1 MSSRAV
7 RRERRRRVTGARSA
21 PDAAT
26 ARLDAEADVIAATP
40 ARFARDMIATARPAQ
55 WVKNLL
61 VFAAFIFSAGTA
73 WSWREPGQ
81 WLPLVR
87 LSVAT
92 FFIFDVVTAGT
103 YFVNDA
109 IDAERDRLH
118 PRKRFRP
125 IAAGRISP
133 WTGAGIGVTL
143 MLVAVLAAGV
153 LDMGLGLVV
162 LGYAALTL
170 WYSVALKQ
178 VVVLDVLVVS
188 AGFAIRAIAGAVAI
202 HVPISP
208 WLYVVTT
215 LGALFLAVVRRRQ
228 EMLLFGADA
237 SAHRSVLQEYT
248 LHALDQMVAVAM
260 SATIVAYTLYVTTA
274 ENLPADHSMLLTLPI
289 VLYAIFR
296 FYLIAERSPDRNVD
310 ELLARD
316 VPVVL
321 SIAAFGLT
329 ALAVLA
335 LHR

>member
-1 MSSRAV
+1 MEMRASTSLPADGRGPV
-7 RRERRRRVTGARSA
+7 THAPTTAERGRAA
-21 PDAAT
+21 PGVAQ
-26 ARLDAEADVIAATP
+26 
-40 ARFARDMIATARPAQ
+40 FARDAFVTARPAQ
-55 WVKNLL
+55 WAKNLL

-73 WSWREPGQ
+73 WSWREPSQ
-81 WLPLVR
+81 WLPLLR
-87 LSVAT
+87 LSIAT
-92 FFIFDVVTAGT
+92 FVVFDLIASGA

-109 IDAERDRLH
+109 IDADQDRLH
-118 PRKRFRP
+118 PRKRTRP

-133 WTGAGIGVTL
+133 WTGAGIGMTL
-143 MLVAVLAAGV
+143 MLAGV
-153 LDMGLGLVV
+153 LVAALLDMNLGLVA

-170 WYSVALKQ
+170 WYSVALKR

-202 HVPISP
+202 DVPISP

-228 EMLLFGADA
+228 EMLLFGDDA

-274 ENLPADHSMLLTLPI
+274 ENLPSDHSMLLTLPI
-289 VLYAIFR
+289 VLYAVFR

-310 ELLARD
+310 ELLVSDPA
-316 VPVVL
+316 
-321 SIAAFGLT
+321 IAVAIAGFGLT